1 MIGIKSDVGNL
12 RNLNE
17 DYTEFYENEDFKIY
31 VVADGMGG
39 HNAGEIASKT
49 ASKSLIK
56 YRNIKKGY

>member
-56 YRNIKKGY
+56 Y